1 MHRSQDT
8 GNFVRIAG
16 MIAII
21 TLIFTVVSASFVYH
35 NRNNLVSATPE
46 WSERQTAGIGN
57 LSMSR

>member
-21 TLIFTVVSASFVYH
+21 TLISTVVAASFIYH
-35 NRNNLVSATPE
+35 ILNNLVSATPE
-46 WSERQTAGIGN
+46 WSERKIAGIGN